1 MKKLSKREN
10 QIMIALWNSSVPL
23 SASALKKNLDEDV
36 SIYTIQQVLQK
47 LLKKD
52 YIKVDRIVQHEKALM
67 REYVPVI
74 SQVEY
79 ITSFVNQKT
88 SFELASNFI
97 KETDN
102 LDAIIELEK
111 LINIKLKRKGNK
123 VNAVNPFIVIYYNH
137 FYCHSDSYF

>member
-47 LLKKD
+47 LKKKD

-111 LINIKLKRKGNK
+111 LINIKLKEKGIK
-123 VNAVNPFIVIYYNH
+123 
-137 FYCHSDSYF
+137 

>member
-10 QIMIALWNSSVPL
+10 QIMFALWNSSVPL

-111 LINIKLKRKGNK
+111 LINIKLKEKGIK
-123 VNAVNPFIVIYYNH
+123 
-137 FYCHSDSYF
+137 

>member
-36 SIYTIQQVLQK
+36 SIYTIQQVFQK

-79 ITSFVNQKT
+79 IISFVNQKT

-111 LINIKLKRKGNK
+111 LINIKLKEKGIK
-123 VNAVNPFIVIYYNH
+123 
-137 FYCHSDSYF
+137 

>member
-52 YIKVDRIVQHEKALM
+52 YIKVNRIVQYEKALM

-111 LINIKLKRKGNK
+111 LINIKLKEKGIK
-123 VNAVNPFIVIYYNH
+123 
-137 FYCHSDSYF
+137 

>member
-97 KETDN
+97 KEIDN

-111 LINIKLKRKGNK
+111 LINIKLKEKGIK
-123 VNAVNPFIVIYYNH
+123 
-137 FYCHSDSYF
+137 

>member
-52 YIKVDRIVQHEKALM
+52 YIKIDRIVQHEKALM

-111 LINIKLKRKGNK
+111 LINIKLKEKGIK
-123 VNAVNPFIVIYYNH
+123 
-137 FYCHSDSYF
+137 

>member
-97 KETDN
+97 KETGN

-111 LINIKLKRKGNK
+111 LINIKLKEKGIK
-123 VNAVNPFIVIYYNH
+123 
-137 FYCHSDSYF
+137 

>member
-79 ITSFVNQKT
+79 ITSFVNQKK

-111 LINIKLKRKGNK
+111 LINIKLKEKGIK
-123 VNAVNPFIVIYYNH
+123 
-137 FYCHSDSYF
+137 

>member
-102 LDAIIELEK
+102 LDAIIELGK
-111 LINIKLKRKGNK
+111 LIIIKLKEKGIK
-123 VNAVNPFIVIYYNH
+123 
-137 FYCHSDSYF
+137 

>member
-111 LINIKLKRKGNK
+111 LINIKLKENGIK
-123 VNAVNPFIVIYYNH
+123 
-137 FYCHSDSYF
+137 

>member
-102 LDAIIELEK
+102 LDATIELEK
-111 LINIKLKRKGNK
+111 LINIKLKEKGIK
-123 VNAVNPFIVIYYNH
+123 
-137 FYCHSDSYF
+137 

>member
-23 SASALKKNLDEDV
+23 SASALKKNLDGDV

-111 LINIKLKRKGNK
+111 LINIKLKEKGIK
-123 VNAVNPFIVIYYNH
+123 
-137 FYCHSDSYF
+137 

>member
-1 MKKLSKREN
+1 MNKLSKREN
-10 QIMIALWNSSVPL
+10 QIMIALCNSSVPL

-111 LINIKLKRKGNK
+111 LINIKLKEKGIK
-123 VNAVNPFIVIYYNH
+123 
-137 FYCHSDSYF
+137 

>member
-67 REYVPVI
+67 REYAPVI

-111 LINIKLKRKGNK
+111 LINIKLKEKGIK
-123 VNAVNPFIVIYYNH
+123 
-137 FYCHSDSYF
+137 

>member
-97 KETDN
+97 KEPDN

-111 LINIKLKRKGNK
+111 LINIKLKEKGIK
-123 VNAVNPFIVIYYNH
+123 
-137 FYCHSDSYF
+137 

>member
-97 KETDN
+97 KEADN

-111 LINIKLKRKGNK
+111 LINIKLKEKGIK
-123 VNAVNPFIVIYYNH
+123 
-137 FYCHSDSYF
+137 

>member
-79 ITSFVNQKT
+79 ITRFVNQK
-88 SFELASNFI
+88 SCFELASNCI

-111 LINIKLKRKGNK
+111 LINIKFKEKGIK
-123 VNAVNPFIVIYYNH
+123 
-137 FYCHSDSYF
+137 

>member
-23 SASALKKNLDEDV
+23 PASALKKNLDEDV
-36 SIYTIQQVLQK
+36 SIYTIQQVTQK

-111 LINIKLKRKGNK
+111 LINIKLKEKGIK
-123 VNAVNPFIVIYYNH
+123 
-137 FYCHSDSYF
+137 

>member
-10 QIMIALWNSSVPL
+10 QIMIALWNFSVPL

-111 LINIKLKRKGNK
+111 LINIKFKEKGIK
-123 VNAVNPFIVIYYNH
+123 
-137 FYCHSDSYF
+137 

>member
-10 QIMIALWNSSVPL
+10 QIMIALWHSSVPL

-111 LINIKLKRKGNK
+111 LINIKLKEKGIK
-123 VNAVNPFIVIYYNH
+123 
-137 FYCHSDSYF
+137 

>member
-88 SFELASNFI
+88 SFELTSKFI

-111 LINIKLKRKGNK
+111 LINIKLKEKGIK
-123 VNAVNPFIVIYYNH
+123 
-137 FYCHSDSYF
+137 

>member
-10 QIMIALWNSSVPL
+10 QIMIALRNSSVPL

-67 REYVPVI
+67 REYVPVM

-111 LINIKLKRKGNK
+111 LINIKLKEKGIK
-123 VNAVNPFIVIYYNH
+123 
-137 FYCHSDSYF
+137 

>member
-102 LDAIIELEK
+102 LDSIIELEK
-111 LINIKLKRKGNK
+111 LINIKLKEKGIK
-123 VNAVNPFIVIYYNH
+123 
-137 FYCHSDSYF
+137 

>member
-52 YIKVDRIVQHEKALM
+52 YIQVDRIVQHEKALM

-111 LINIKLKRKGNK
+111 LINIKLKEKGIK
-123 VNAVNPFIVIYYNH
+123 
-137 FYCHSDSYF
+137 

>member
-102 LDAIIELEK
+102 LDTIIELEK
-111 LINIKLKRKGNK
+111 LINIKLKEKG
-123 VNAVNPFIVIYYNH
+123 IE
-137 FYCHSDSYF
+137 

>member
-52 YIKVDRIVQHEKALM
+52 YIKVDRIVQQEKALM

-111 LINIKLKRKGNK
+111 LINIKLKEKGIK
-123 VNAVNPFIVIYYNH
+123 
-137 FYCHSDSYF
+137 

>member
-102 LDAIIELEK
+102 LDTIIELEK
-111 LINIKLKRKGNK
+111 LINIKLKEKGIK
-123 VNAVNPFIVIYYNH
+123 
-137 FYCHSDSYF
+137 

>member
-10 QIMIALWNSSVPL
+10 QIMITLWNSSVPL

-111 LINIKLKRKGNK
+111 LINIKLKEKGIK
-123 VNAVNPFIVIYYNH
+123 
-137 FYCHSDSYF
+137 

>member
-10 QIMIALWNSSVPL
+10 QIMIALWNSSVTL

-111 LINIKLKRKGNK
+111 LINIKLKEKGIK
-123 VNAVNPFIVIYYNH
+123 
-137 FYCHSDSYF
+137 

>member
-10 QIMIALWNSSVPL
+10 QIMIALWNSSAPL

-67 REYVPVI
+67 
-74 SQVEY
+74 
-79 ITSFVNQKT
+79 
-88 SFELASNFI
+88 
-97 KETDN
+97 
-102 LDAIIELEK
+102 
-111 LINIKLKRKGNK
+111 
-123 VNAVNPFIVIYYNH
+123 
-137 FYCHSDSYF
+137 

>member
-1 MKKLSKREN
+1 MKTYMKKLSKREN

-111 LINIKLKRKGNK
+111 LINIKLKEKRIK
-123 VNAVNPFIVIYYNH
+123 
-137 FYCHSDSYF
+137 

>member
-10 QIMIALWNSSVPL
+10 QIMIALWNSYVPL

-102 LDAIIELEK
+102 LDAIIKLEK
-111 LINIKLKRKGNK
+111 LINIKLKEKGIK
-123 VNAVNPFIVIYYNH
+123 
-137 FYCHSDSYF
+137 

>member
-23 SASALKKNLDEDV
+23 SASVLKKNLDEDV

-52 YIKVDRIVQHEKALM
+52 YIKVNRIVQHEKALM

-111 LINIKLKRKGNK
+111 LINIKLKEKGIK
-123 VNAVNPFIVIYYNH
+123 
-137 FYCHSDSYF
+137 

>member
-97 KETDN
+97 KENDN

-111 LINIKLKRKGNK
+111 LINIKLKEKGIK
-123 VNAVNPFIVIYYNH
+123 
-137 FYCHSDSYF
+137 

>member
-1 MKKLSKREN
+1 MGETYMKKLSKREN

-79 ITSFVNQKT
+79 ITSFVNQNT

-111 LINIKLKRKGNK
+111 LINIKLKEKGIK
-123 VNAVNPFIVIYYNH
+123 
-137 FYCHSDSYF
+137 

>member
-88 SFELASNFI
+88 SFELASNFT

-111 LINIKLKRKGNK
+111 LINIKLKEKGIK
-123 VNAVNPFIVIYYNH
+123 
-137 FYCHSDSYF
+137 

>member
-52 YIKVDRIVQHEKALM
+52 YIKVNRIVQHEKALM

-111 LINIKLKRKGNK
+111 LINIKLKKLK
-123 VNAVNPFIVIYYNH
+123 VL
-137 FYCHSDSYF
+137 